1 MKYLT
6 KKIIC
11 LVLTGLMFSFVLS
24 GCSKEVEGEV
34 VLPLA
39 NEFFLALQEKDYDK
53 ALTFYS
59 DDFFNL
65 TSREHWRANL
75 EDIQKKL
82 GKLDTIKLKL
92 QHTNTVLS
100 GRRFIFIYTNHYEK
114 ARTKETV
121 IFFQHVS
128 NEDIKIQ
135 VHKIES
141 KALR

>member
-1 MKYLT
+1 MKFLT
-6 KKIIC
+6 KKIIY
-11 LVLTGLMFSFVLS
+11 LVLTATVFSFVLA

-39 NEFFLALQEKDYDK
+39 NEFFVAIQDKDYDK

-65 TSREHWRANL
+65 MSRESWRDNL
-75 EDIQKKL
+75 KEVQEKL
-82 GKLDTIKLKL
+82 GPLERIKLKL
-92 QHTNTVLS
+92 QETNTVLS
-100 GRRFIFIYTNHYEK
+100 GRRFIFIFTNHYEK